1 MKILAV
7 TLEKCSGCA
16 LMIDNKITF
25 STSEERYSRIKSDS
39 SFPIEAIT
47 HALKFANLD
56 GSDLDQVIICGNMLS
71 LIPSLTNEYSTLSVD
86 EQLKLM
92 KNYWYPTLVE
102 KKSISFLELIKD
114 KINKN

>member
-16 LMIDNKITF
+16 LMIDNKIIF

-39 SFPIEAIT
+39 SFPIESIT
-47 HALKFANLD
+47 HALEFANLQ
-56 GSDLDQVIICGNMLS
+56 GNELDQVIICGNMLS
-71 LIPSLTNEYSTLSVD
+71 LIPSLTNEYSTLDVD

-92 KNYWYPTLVE
+92 KDYWYPTLVE
-102 KKSISFLELIKD
+102 KKSISFFR
-114 KINKN
+114 IN